1 MHQIWGTPHPHNNY
15 DNQKCLHTLPS
26 ILGGKGWGKL
36 RTTALNL
43 TQAGDIAQWKS
54 ICLACPGFSHQQH
67 THTHI
72 CMHVCTHMYKSL
84 IHIDKLLFL
93 KQKWVLLYS
102 SINLFR
108 LTVLFRPLRLI
119 ILGRVFQ
126 LAYQKRHL
134 EKLTR
139 RLVSGQ
145 NMFVFH
151 EILEKWCI
159 YNVLYF
165 CGDLCFT
172 N

>member
-1 MHQIWGTPHPHNNY
+1 
-15 DNQKCLHTLPS
+15 
-26 ILGGKGWGKL
+26 
-36 RTTALNL
+36 
-43 TQAGDIAQWKS
+43 
-54 ICLACPGFSHQQH
+54 
-67 THTHI
+67 
-72 CMHVCTHMYKSL
+72 MHVCTHMYKSL

-139 RLVSGQ
+139 RLVSG
-145 NMFVFH
+145 NKRRYKKDGFDLDLTYVTDRIIAMSFPSSGKRSFYRNPISEVVRF
-151 EILEKWCI
+151 LETKHPDHYQVYNLCSTYMTQYFPTIDRKQLFI
-159 YNVLYF
+159 YVSFNHKVRRIKIDDHNVPTLE
-165 CGDLCFT
+165 
-172 N
+172 